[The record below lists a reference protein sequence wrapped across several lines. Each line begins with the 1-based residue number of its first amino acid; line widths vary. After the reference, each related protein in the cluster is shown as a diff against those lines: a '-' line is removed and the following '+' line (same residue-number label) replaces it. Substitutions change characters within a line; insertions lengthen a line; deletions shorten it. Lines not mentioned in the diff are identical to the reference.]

1 MTLTSHFWDITV
13 DMQGLHGVA
22 IGLCIFIVWVETRMD
37 IHGYKETI
45 TN

>member
-13 DMQGLHGVA
+13 DMQGLRGVA